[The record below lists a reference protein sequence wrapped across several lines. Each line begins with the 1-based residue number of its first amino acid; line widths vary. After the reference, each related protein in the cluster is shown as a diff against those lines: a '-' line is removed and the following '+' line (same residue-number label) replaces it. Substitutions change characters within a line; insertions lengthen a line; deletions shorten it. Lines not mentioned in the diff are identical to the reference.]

1 MLGSLDALSAFLKYG
16 PLGLAGLTL
25 VLVVFILTR
34 RLDERRER
42 LIKLVLATGT
52 ICFVISSA
60 AAFLDARL
68 AGEKD
73 LEIKSY
79 QQREAHQIQ
88 ALSGVEKVADH
99 AASELAQLNR
109 LTGDTLACPGGAHGQ
124 PIPHGSDMTRLGAS
138 IQGDLSSI
146 KQSSASNSVPKT

>member
-34 RLDERRER
+34 RLDQRRER

-52 ICFVISSA
+52 VCFIISSV

-73 LEIKSY
+73 LAIKSY
-79 QQREAHQIQ
+79 QERDARQTQ
-88 ALSGVEKVADH
+88 AFSGVEKLVDH
-99 AASELAQLNR
+99 AVGELAQLNK

-138 IQGDLSSI
+138 IQGDLASI
-146 KQSSASNSVPKT
+146 KQSAASNSVPKT